1 MTLIV
6 CRAEIPFPCTSKLVM
21 IWSFTAFQS
30 NWAVWTLN
38 GCNSSITL
46 HSVNT
51 FYTKRWYFFLHV
63 ARCVIISPFFL
74 FSLSQSV
81 WHRFLTSLSPFN
93 RHSCLLFSAM
103 PTWWRI
109 TPSFFV
115 LFVCFLH
122 STTALPFPFFPSFLV
137 SLSQCDGLSGWF
149 LRCRWSLC
157 KYTSLS
163 STASLLPTFSPL
175 LPVGFS
181 SVKQHGP
188 NP

>member
-1 MTLIV
+1 M
-6 CRAEIPFPCTSKLVM
+6 
-21 IWSFTAFQS
+21 
-30 NWAVWTLN
+30 
-38 GCNSSITL
+38 SSIYFEWML
-46 HSVNT
+46 VSPAEVIVVSLLSLCIQRDGI
-51 FYTKRWYFFLHV
+51 FFFLHV

-81 WHRFLTSLSPFN
+81 WHRFLTSLSLN

-109 TPSFFV
+109 TPFFC
-115 LFVCFLH
+115 LFVCFYIPPPLLCTPYF
-122 STTALPFPFFPSFLV
+122 SFFPSFLV
-137 SLSQCDGLSGWF
+137 SLSQCDGLSGWL

-163 STASLLPTFSPL
+163 STASLLPTFFPPL
-175 LPVGFS
+175 ACGFS